1 MTNSGGYY
9 VDRSPA
15 RAYKSRAHSSC
26 VGGGV
31 VVVVVVVQV
40 ASAKSRVLL
49 VKVPRVI
56 ECVCVYVLLRESQP
70 TRDPAEKAQSTSI
83 TKYYYY
89 YYIGTHCETNNHY
102 YRLPVVYLLLLYI
115 SSTRACV
122 PILYIY
128 IYSTSVRKDK
138 THQSHTPDAETIRN
152 EFCIFRY
159 RMPLGMSINNYKWRP
174 VSPFQ

>member
-26 VGGGV
+26 VGGDGG
-31 VVVVVVVQV
+31 VVVQV

-70 TRDPAEKAQSTSI
+70 TRDPAEKGQSTSI

-115 SSTRACV
+115 SGTRACV
-122 PILYIY
+122 PVLYIY
-128 IYSTSVRKDK
+128 FHVG
-138 THQSHTPDAETIRN
+138 P
-152 EFCIFRY
+152 
-159 RMPLGMSINNYKWRP
+159 
-174 VSPFQ
+174 